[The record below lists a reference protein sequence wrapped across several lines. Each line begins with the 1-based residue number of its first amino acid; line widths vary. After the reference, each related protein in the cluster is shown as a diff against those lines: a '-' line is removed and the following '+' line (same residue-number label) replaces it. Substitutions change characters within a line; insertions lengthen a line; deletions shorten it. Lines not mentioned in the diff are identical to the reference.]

1 VEICHLRR
9 RDRGS
14 RDESCL
20 TKDAQQILE
29 SPGPNWFRR
38 IQVNEPKFDLASNAE
53 LQNGRVLLSQSRNVS
68 GIVVQ
73 PFRAATVCEF
83 EPVLKTDRVM
93 QFGSDHGYRSCKY
106 SNLINSTLPNPPD
119 AAGKDFRRDDET
131 HVKDRRFAHA
141 GFAGAPHP

>member
-1 VEICHLRR
+1 
-9 RDRGS
+9 
-14 RDESCL
+14 
-20 TKDAQQILE
+20 
-29 SPGPNWFRR
+29 
-38 IQVNEPKFDLASNAE
+38 VNEPKFDLASNAE

-73 PFRAATVCEF
+73 PCRAATVCEF

-106 SNLINSTLPNPPD
+106 SNLINSTLPSPPD
-119 AAGKDFRRDDET
+119 AADKDFRRDHET
-131 HVKDRRFAHA
+131 RVKDRRFAHA